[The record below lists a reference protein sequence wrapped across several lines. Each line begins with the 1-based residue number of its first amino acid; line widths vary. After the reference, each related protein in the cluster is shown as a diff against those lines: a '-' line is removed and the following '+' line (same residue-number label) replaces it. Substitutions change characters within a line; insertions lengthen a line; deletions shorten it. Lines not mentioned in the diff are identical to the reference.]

1 MSRDLE
7 SMGAWEREHGWR
19 YRSGASTPEEVA
31 YQKALTEEAY
41 KAAAAGDTARVATIR
56 AMKVARAQAH
66 EADKLAGRVPA
77 YNAWAARV
85 APRLEAPAAPRSRVW
100 WYVGGAAAL
109 AAVAVLI
116 MRRRG

>member
-1 MSRDLE
+1 MTTDTEALA
-7 SMGAWEREHGWR
+7 AWERENGWR
-19 YRSGASTPEEVA
+19 YRSGASTPEEVEA
-31 YQKALTEEAY
+31 QKALTEEAY

-56 AMKVARAQAH
+56 AMKAARAQAH

-109 AAVAVLI
+109 VAVAVLI